1 MPFFGDLVSLYSL
14 SIGGPEV
21 IPPWR
26 RSSQPIMDTLG
37 HAACQHYTFLA
48 PKSNAPDFDKLFTGP
63 ELNAP
68 SDRSVINY
76 RVRFLRTDVRS
87 TRFPTGCS
95 ISLVG
100 SASGFLHW
108 GPWENSEL
116 WLNWKLF
123 PVLFRSCAELP
134 PGLNIIS
141 LGGRPSV

>member
-76 RVRFLRTDVRS
+76 GVRFLRTDVRS

-95 ISLVG
+95 IHPWSVRRQVFYIGDLEKILNCGWIENYFRFCSALV
-100 SASGFLHW
+100 
-108 GPWENSEL
+108 PN
-116 WLNWKLF
+116 
-123 PVLFRSCAELP
+123 FRL
-134 PGLNIIS
+134 GLI
-141 LGGRPSV
+141 LLV